1 MKPAVV
7 LKPASL
13 EVLGGQIDNPHPF
26 IRRVEEAFKGILH
39 GSWFNPAR
47 GFDHTK
53 CMRRFRSK
61 IN

>member
-1 MKPAVV
+1 VV

-13 EVLGGQIDNPHPF
+13 EVPGGQADNPRLF
-26 IRRVEEAFKGILH
+26 IRRVGEAFRGILH
-39 GSWFNPAR
+39 GSRFNPAR